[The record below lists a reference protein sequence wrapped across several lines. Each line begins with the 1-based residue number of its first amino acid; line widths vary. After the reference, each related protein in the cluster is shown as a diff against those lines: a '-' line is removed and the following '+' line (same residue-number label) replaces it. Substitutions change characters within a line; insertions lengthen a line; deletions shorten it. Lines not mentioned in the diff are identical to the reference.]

1 MLATSPGVIGPTR
14 IHESGSGGGGR
25 PSTLRSFGTV
35 RCLTMEHT
43 PGDEGDPDRGRQDPI
58 GEVLA
63 ELTSIVD
70 WARANRSRIGYFA
83 AMYRTVTLRVN
94 AAIDAGEFDDA
105 ERMRRLVEVFAR
117 RYLTAFEQ
125 FHAGRR
131 CGAGWE
137 VSFTATRRW
146 RPIVI
151 QQLLTGMNAHINLDL
166 GIAAASVAAGAEL
179 EALHRDFVTI
189 NDILGG
195 MIDGFV
201 QQVQGVS
208 PWIGVLDRIGG
219 RTDRVLIR
227 FSIERAR
234 DEAWSLATR
243 LASTDRTRWDPTVA
257 ARDDWTAG
265 FGRFLLAPG
274 RMLGLGL
281 LLVRVRETNRVVRVI
296 DALSGE
302 AAGAT

>member
-1 MLATSPGVIGPTR
+1 MEIPPRDEGEPTR
-14 IHESGSGGGGR
+14 GR
-25 PSTLRSFGTV
+25 R
-35 RCLTMEHT
+35 
-43 PGDEGDPDRGRQDPI
+43 DPI

-63 ELTSIVD
+63 ELASIVD

-83 AMYRTVTLRVN
+83 AMYRMVTLRVN
-94 AAIDAGEFDDA
+94 AAIDAGEFEDA

-117 RYLTAFEQ
+117 RYLTAFDQ
-125 FHAGRR
+125 FHTGRQ

-151 QQLLTGMNAHINLDL
+151 QQLLTGINVHINLDL
-166 GIAAASVAAGAEL
+166 GIAAASVAPGAEL

-189 NDILGG
+189 NDILGD

-201 QQVQGVS
+201 QQVHRVS
-208 PWIGVLDRIGG
+208 PWIGLLDRIGG

-243 LASTDRTRWDPTVA
+243 LASMDRTQWDPTVA
-257 ARDDWTAG
+257 VRDDWTAG

-274 RMLGLGL
+274 RMLGIGL
-281 LLVRVRETNRVVRVI
+281 LLVRFRETNRVGRVI
-296 DALSGE
+296 DVLSGE
-302 AAGAT
+302 SL